1 MAELFNKN
9 YKSLYICSFI
19 YTIIQL
25 LAVIDFYK
33 SSTVAKLVVS
43 VVSYVVGTACLWCIL
58 EIVRGNKKL
67 LFTFKYAIKNSI
79 WLIILNIIK
88 YMVLMF
94 VVSVAGIILSLI
106 SFFVKDTA
114 IKYCITTL
122 IMYMANTL
130 IIFSDFVYY
139 DNKRRGPI
147 LAVYDGMTTAQNIMP
162 KIFVA
167 YIPFLIRD
175 FLIYLVGINKIALV
189 ITFVVYPFY
198 GLWLAIL
205 YNKTILN
212 KGEINDSLI
221 YVAKALD
228 EKEN

>member
-1 MAELFNKN
+1 
-9 YKSLYICSFI
+9 
-19 YTIIQL
+19 
-25 LAVIDFYK
+25 
-33 SSTVAKLVVS
+33 
-43 VVSYVVGTACLWCIL
+43 
-58 EIVRGNKKL
+58 
-67 LFTFKYAIKNSI
+67 
-79 WLIILNIIK
+79 
-88 YMVLMF
+88 
-94 VVSVAGIILSLI
+94 
-106 SFFVKDTA
+106 
-114 IKYCITTL
+114 
-122 IMYMANTL
+122 
-130 IIFSDFVYY
+130 
-139 DNKRRGPI
+139 
-147 LAVYDGMTTAQNIMP
+147 MTTAQNIMP

-189 ITFVVYPFY
+189 ITFVVYPIY